1 MAAVAAEGDDKEDR
15 DELLLSLLF
24 PFFVFAKFLL
34 IFTVDESPLDEEEE
48 DDEEVGRLRGGR
60 LLS

>member
-1 MAAVAAEGDDKEDR
+1 MAAVAAEGDDKDDR

-48 DDEEVGRLRGGR
+48 DDEEVGRLPGGR